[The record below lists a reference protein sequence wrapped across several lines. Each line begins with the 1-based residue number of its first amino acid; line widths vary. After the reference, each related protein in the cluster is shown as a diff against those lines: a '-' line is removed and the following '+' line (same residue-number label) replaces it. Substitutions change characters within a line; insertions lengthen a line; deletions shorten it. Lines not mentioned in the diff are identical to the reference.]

1 MEYTQLTLDDY
12 IQCKNDI
19 KNNLGTIV
27 KSFVRIGW
35 LLTRIDKSGAYKND
49 GYSTIS
55 EFAQDEY
62 GMNKSGTSRFMKI
75 YEKYSVPGDTPE
87 LRDEYKDFNQ
97 SQLTEMLQIPEED
110 HEMLRPE
117 GNKEDFRELKRFNKE
132 NDSNPENLWSW
143 KEAKDPEEKLNVTIQ
158 EFFRENKEILND
170 LYGKNLSAEE
180 FAEEICPSGSRSY
193 RKGTVFLMF
202 YTLDQGIM
210 LKIFGETLKKITYQ
224 EFADRTKQIFDA
236 AAAGEGTW
244 DNYFG
249 RDISKANDSPEDSI
263 ADHSGEDT
271 AMVPEQNMG
280 IPEQAQLNA
289 GRKDDITGQ
298 DDQIP
303 GQDNIQNHPE
313 YMPETKVAP
322 AQRTEE
328 QKYNDRQTRLDRES
342 KKKLQEKEDQE
353 KMQHLPSDEPKKTR
367 QIRMASSYYDDILSG
382 NMTFWF
388 CKDDHFQVGDI
399 IDLME
404 FTEGRHTGRSIQT
417 EITYI
422 LNDYTGLEDGYC
434 ILSIKATGAI

>member
-19 KNNLGTIV
+19 KNNLGSIV

-49 GYSTIS
+49 GYNTIS
-55 EFAQDEY
+55 EFAQAEY

-87 LRDEYKDFNQ
+87 LKDEYKDFNQ

-110 HEMLRPE
+110 YAMLHPE
-117 GNKEDFRELKRFNKE
+117 ANKEDFRELKRFNKE

-143 KEAKDPEEKLNVTIQ
+143 KEAKDPEEKMKATIQ

-170 LYGKNLSAEE
+170 FYGKNLSVKDL
-180 FAEEICPSGSRSY
+180 AEEICPSGSRSY

-202 YTLDQGIM
+202 YTLEQGIM
-210 LKIFGETLKKITYQ
+210 VKIFGEAPTKMTYQ
-224 EFADRTKQIFDA
+224 EFADHTKQIFDA
-236 AAAGEGTW
+236 AAAGDETW

-249 RDISKANDSPEDSI
+249 ERNVEPNKTLEEP
-263 ADHSGEDT
+263 DHSGEAT
-271 AMVPEQNMG
+271 ETPPEQNTE
-280 IPEQAQLNA
+280 IPKQTPRNVGQEN
-289 GRKDDITGQ
+289 DITGQ

-313 YMPETKVAP
+313 YMPPEPKVAP

-328 QKYNDRQTRLDRES
+328 QKYNDQQARLDRES
-342 KKKLQEKEDQE
+342 KKKLQEQEDEE
-353 KMQHLPSDEPKKTR
+353 KMQHLPSDEPRKTK
-367 QIRMASSYYDDILSG
+367 QLRMASSYYDDILAG
-382 NMTFWF
+382 NMTVWF
-388 CKDDHFQVGDI
+388 CKDDHFHVGDSL
-399 IDLME
+399 DLME
-404 FTEGRHTGRSIQT
+404 FKEGRHTGRTIQT

-422 LNDYTGLEDGYC
+422 LNDCTGLEDGYC
-434 ILSIKATGAI
+434 VLSIKVTGAI

>member
-55 EFAQDEY
+55 EFAQAEY

-75 YEKYSVPGDTPE
+75 YEKYSVLGDTPE
-87 LRDEYKDFNQ
+87 LKDEYKDFNQ

-110 HEMLRPE
+110 YAMLHPE
-117 GNKEDFRELKRFNKE
+117 ANKEDFRELKRFNKE
-132 NDSNPENLWSW
+132 NDSNPVNLWNW
-143 KEAKDPEEKLNVTIQ
+143 KEAKTPEEKLKATVQ
-158 EFFRENKEILND
+158 EFFRGNKEILND
-170 LYGKNLSAEE
+170 FYGKSLSVKDL
-180 FAEEICPSGSRSY
+180 AEEICPSGSRSY

-202 YTLDQGIM
+202 YTLEQGIM
-210 LKIFGETLKKITYQ
+210 VKIFGETPTKMTYQ
-224 EFADRTKQIFDA
+224 EFADHTKQIFDA
-236 AAAGEGTW
+236 VAAGEETW

-249 RDISKANDSPEDSI
+249 ERNVDPNETLEEP
-263 ADHSGEDT
+263 DHSGEDT
-271 AMVPEQNMG
+271 SMVPEQNTE
-280 IPEQAQLNA
+280 IPEQILPNVGQENDIP
-289 GRKDDITGQ
+289 GR

-313 YMPETKVAP
+313 YMPPELKVAP

-328 QKYNDRQTRLDRES
+328 QKYNDRQARLDRES
-342 KKKLQEKEDQE
+342 KKKLQEQEDEE
-353 KMQHLPSDEPKKTR
+353 KMQHLPSDEPRKTK
-367 QIRMASSYYDDILSG
+367 QLRMASSYYDDILTG
-382 NMTFWF
+382 NMSFWF
-388 CKDDHFQVGDI
+388 CKDDHFHIGDSL
-399 IDLME
+399 DLVE
-404 FTEGRHTGRSIQT
+404 FKEGRHTGRTIQT

-422 LNDYTGLEDGYC
+422 LKDYTGLEDGYC
-434 ILSIKATGAI
+434 VLSIKVTGAI

>member
-12 IQCKNDI
+12 IQGKNDI
-19 KNNLGTIV
+19 KNNLGSIV

-49 GYSTIS
+49 GYNTIS
-55 EFAQDEY
+55 EFAQAEY

-87 LRDEYKDFNQ
+87 LKDEYKDFNQ

-110 HEMLRPE
+110 YAMLHPE
-117 GNKEDFRELKRFNKE
+117 ANKEDFRELKRFNKE

-143 KEAKDPEEKLNVTIQ
+143 KEAKTPEEKMKATIQ

-170 LYGKNLSAEE
+170 FYGKNLSVKDL
-180 FAEEICPSGSRSY
+180 AEEICPSGSRSY

-202 YTLDQGIM
+202 YTLEQGIM
-210 LKIFGETLKKITYQ
+210 VKIFGEAPTKMTYQ
-224 EFADRTKQIFDA
+224 EFADHTKQIFDA
-236 AAAGEGTW
+236 AAAGDETW

-249 RDISKANDSPEDSI
+249 ERNVEPNKTLEEP
-263 ADHSGEDT
+263 DHSGEAT
-271 AMVPEQNMG
+271 ETPPEQNTE
-280 IPEQAQLNA
+280 IPKQTPRNVGQEN
-289 GRKDDITGQ
+289 DITGQ

-313 YMPETKVAP
+313 YMPPEPKVAP

-328 QKYNDRQTRLDRES
+328 QKYNDRQARLDRES
-342 KKKLQEKEDQE
+342 KKKLQEQEDEE
-353 KMQHLPSDEPKKTR
+353 KMQHLPSDETRKTK
-367 QIRMASSYYDDILSG
+367 QLRMASSYYDDILTG
-382 NMTFWF
+382 NMSFWF
-388 CKDDHFQVGDI
+388 CKDDHFHIGDSL
-399 IDLME
+399 DLME
-404 FTEGRHTGRSIQT
+404 FKEGRHTGRTIRT

-434 ILSIKATGAI
+434 VLSIKVTGAI

>member
-55 EFAQDEY
+55 EFAQAEY

-110 HEMLRPE
+110 HAMLRSE

-143 KEAKDPEEKLNVTIQ
+143 KEAKEPEEKLNATIQ

-170 LYGKNLSAEE
+170 LYGKNLSVEE
-180 FAEEICPSGSRSY
+180 LAEEICPSGSRSY

-202 YTLDQGIM
+202 YALEQGIM
-210 LKIFGETLKKITYQ
+210 VKIFGEVPIKMTYQ
-224 EFADRTKQIFDA
+224 ELAEHTKQIFDA
-236 AAAGEGTW
+236 AVAGEGTW

-249 RDISKANDSPEDSI
+249 GCNVEPNKTLGE

-271 AMVPEQNMG
+271 AMVP
-280 IPEQAQLNA
+280 
-289 GRKDDITGQ
+289 GQ
-298 DDQIP
+298 DT
-303 GQDNIQNHPE
+303 IQNLPE
-313 YMPETKVAP
+313 YMPEPKVAP
-322 AQRTEE
+322 AQRSEE

-342 KKKLQEKEDQE
+342 KKKLQEQEDKE
-353 KMQHLPSDEPKKTR
+353 KMQHLPSDEPRKTK
-367 QIRMASSYYDDILSG
+367 QLRMAFSYYDDILTG
-382 NMTFWF
+382 NMRFWI
-388 CKDDHFQVGDI
+388 CKDDHFHIGDSL
-399 IDLME
+399 DLME
-404 FTEGRHTGRSIQT
+404 FKEGRHTGRTIQT

-434 ILSIKATGAI
+434 VLSIKVTGAI

>member
-19 KNNLGTIV
+19 KNNLGSIV

-49 GYSTIS
+49 GYNTIS
-55 EFAQDEY
+55 EFAQAEY

-87 LRDEYKDFNQ
+87 LKDEYKDFNQ

-110 HEMLRPE
+110 YAMLHPE
-117 GNKEDFRELKRFNKE
+117 ANKEDFRELKRFNKE

-143 KEAKDPEEKLNVTIQ
+143 KEAKTPEEKMKATIQ

-170 LYGKNLSAEE
+170 FYGKNLSVKDL
-180 FAEEICPSGSRSY
+180 AEEICPSGSRSY

-202 YTLDQGIM
+202 YTLEQGIM
-210 LKIFGETLKKITYQ
+210 VKIFGEAPTKMTYQ
-224 EFADRTKQIFDA
+224 EFADHTKQIFDA
-236 AAAGEGTW
+236 AAAGDETW

-249 RDISKANDSPEDSI
+249 ERNVEPNKTLEEP
-263 ADHSGEDT
+263 DHSGEAT
-271 AMVPEQNMG
+271 ETPPEQNTE
-280 IPEQAQLNA
+280 IPKQTPRNVGQEN
-289 GRKDDITGQ
+289 DIT
-298 DDQIP
+298 

-313 YMPETKVAP
+313 YMPPEPKVAP

-328 QKYNDRQTRLDRES
+328 QKYNDRQARLDRES
-342 KKKLQEKEDQE
+342 KKKLQEQEDEE
-353 KMQHLPSDEPKKTR
+353 KMQHLLSDEPKKTK
-367 QIRMASSYYDDILSG
+367 QLRMASSYYDDILAG

-388 CKDDHFQVGDI
+388 CKDDHFHVGDSL
-399 IDLME
+399 DLME
-404 FTEGRHTGRSIQT
+404 FKEGRHTGRTIQT

-434 ILSIKATGAI
+434 VLAIKVVGAV

>member
-49 GYSTIS
+49 GYSTIY
-55 EFAQDEY
+55 EFAQAEY
-62 GMNKSGTSRFMKI
+62 GMNKSGTSRFKKI

-110 HEMLRPE
+110 YEMLRPE

-143 KEAKDPEEKLNVTIQ
+143 KEAKTPEEKLKAAIQ

-170 LYGKNLSAEE
+170 LYGKNLSVEE

-202 YTLDQGIM
+202 YSLDQGIM
-210 LKIFGETLKKITYQ
+210 VKIFGEAPTKMTYQ
-224 EFADRTKQIFDA
+224 EFADHTKQIFDT
-236 AAAGEGTW
+236 AAAGGRTW
-244 DNYFG
+244 DSYFG
-249 RDISKANDSPEDSI
+249 ERNVEPDKTLEEP
-263 ADHSGEDT
+263 DHSGEDT
-271 AMVPEQNMG
+271 SMVPEQNTE
-280 IPEQAQLNA
+280 IPEQILPNVGQENDIP
-289 GRKDDITGQ
+289 GR

-313 YMPETKVAP
+313 YMPPELKVAP

-328 QKYNDRQTRLDRES
+328 QKYNDRQARLDRES
-342 KKKLQEKEDQE
+342 KKKLQEQEDEE
-353 KMQHLPSDEPKKTR
+353 KMQYLPSDEPRKTK
-367 QIRMASSYYDDILSG
+367 QLRMASSYYDDILTG
-382 NMTFWF
+382 NMSFWF
-388 CKDDHFQVGDI
+388 CKDDHFHIGDSL
-399 IDLME
+399 DLME
-404 FTEGRHTGRSIQT
+404 FKEGRHTGRTIRT

-434 ILSIKATGAI
+434 ILSIKVTGAI

>member
-19 KNNLGTIV
+19 KNNLGSIV

-55 EFAQDEY
+55 EFAQAEY

-87 LRDEYKDFNQ
+87 LKDEYKDFNQ

-110 HEMLRPE
+110 YTMLHPE
-117 GNKEDFRELKRFNKE
+117 ANKEDFRELKRFNKE

-143 KEAKDPEEKLNVTIQ
+143 KEAKTPEEKLKATVL

-170 LYGKNLSAEE
+170 FYGKNLNAKD

-202 YTLDQGIM
+202 YTLEQGIM
-210 LKIFGETLKKITYQ
+210 VKIFGEAPTKMTYQ
-224 EFADRTKQIFDA
+224 EFANHTKQIFDA
-236 AAAGEGTW
+236 AAAGDETW
-244 DNYFG
+244 DSYFG
-249 RDISKANDSPEDSI
+249 ERNVEPNKTLEE
-263 ADHSGEDT
+263 ADHNGEDT
-271 AMVPEQNMG
+271 EMIPEQNTE
-280 IPEQAQLNA
+280 ILEQMPSNA
-289 GRKDDITGQ
+289 GQQDDILRQ
-298 DDQIP
+298 ENQIP

-313 YMPETKVAP
+313 YMPEPKVAP

-328 QKYNDRQTRLDRES
+328 QKYNDRQARLDRES
-342 KKKLQEKEDQE
+342 KKKLQEQEDEE
-353 KMQHLPSDEPKKTR
+353 KMQHLPSDEPRKTK
-367 QIRMASSYYDDILSG
+367 QLRMASSYYDDILAG

-388 CKDDHFQVGDI
+388 CKDDHYHVGDSL
-399 IDLME
+399 DLME
-404 FTEGRHTGRSIQT
+404 FKEGRHTGRTIQA
-417 EITYI
+417 ESTYI
-422 LNDYTGLEDGYC
+422 LTDYTGLEDGYC
-434 ILSIKATGAI
+434 ILAIKVAGAV